1 MDLDRRRGRGDRGA
15 RSGLPDPETPYVR
28 RALAAATLVAAILA
42 PGAGAHYGTGKL
54 GYRSTITEVE
64 PRMVGLRFKILYGDD
79 QVWLDNRSGKT
90 VVIKGYSG
98 EPYLR
103 FSPRGI
109 FVNIKSPSGYL
120 NEDRYARAQ
129 VPKSANAKAA
139 PQWEKLAGGDSW
151 AWHDHRIH
159 YMSPTPPPQIKDAP
173 RKPHHVFDWKVP
185 ATDNGKKF
193 FIAGSLDY
201 KPPPP
206 PKDFPYGLVISL
218 AALVGAGM
226 IGLFAL
232 RRVLIRSLD

>member
-1 MDLDRRRGRGDRGA
+1 MKRLLVLA
-15 RSGLPDPETPYVR
+15 
-28 RALAAATLVAAILA
+28 ALAAAILA
-42 PGAGAHYGTGKL
+42 PGAEAHFGTAKL
-54 GYRSTITEVE
+54 GYRSTITNVD
-64 PRMVGLRFKILYGDD
+64 PKMPGLRFKILYGDD

-103 FSPRGI
+103 FGPGGI
-109 FVNIKSPSGYL
+109 FVNIKSPASFL
-120 NEDRYARAQ
+120 NQDRYGNVK
-129 VPKSANAKAA
+129 VPKSATAKAT
-139 PQWEKLAGGDSW
+139 PEWEKLAGGDVW

-159 YMSPTPPPQIKDAP
+159 YMNPIPPPQIKAEP

-185 ATDNGKKF
+185 ATDGGKKF

-201 KPPPP
+201 KPPPK
-206 PKDFPYGLVISL
+206 KDFPYGLVISL

-232 RRVLIRSLD
+232 RRVLIRSLR